1 MKNILTTLAVLVMA
15 SLLSISAYSQS
26 GRSHA
31 KGNFLLQLDGEGAAG
46 VIAPIDNKGNATIDN
61 VKPGNHTVALLLP
74 AIQKIREAAARA
86 KANDAPP
93 PSIQI
98 ESYSWGVSQMGSG
111 GHGGGGGAG
120 KVSVND
126 ISVTKTTDKSTPV
139 LFKAVVVSPT
149 KAPFDKI
156 IQHNGQEY
164 YKIELENILVSSY
177 QSSAGGSSSN
187 DRPMESL
194 SLNFSKIE
202 FKYDLKENKK

>member
-1 MKNILTTLAVLVMA
+1 MKNIFKTLAVFVMA
-15 SLLSISAYSQS
+15 MMITVSAFAQRG
-26 GRSHA
+26 GRSYSAGH
-31 KGNFLLQLDGEGAAG
+31 FLLELDGDGAAG
-46 VIAPIDNKGNATIDN
+46 VIAPIDNKGNAKIDN

-74 AIQKIREAAARA
+74 AVQKIREAAARA

-98 ESYSWGVSQMGSG
+98 ESYSWGVSQMGTG

-126 ISVTKTTDKSTPV
+126 ISVMKTTDKSTPE
-139 LFKAVVVSPT
+139 LFKAVVVSST
-149 KAPFDKI
+149 KAPLDKI
-156 IQHNGQEY
+156 VQHNGQEY
-164 YKIELENILVSSY
+164 YKIELENVLVTSY
-177 QSSAGGSSSN
+177 QSSGGSGG